1 MVVSS
6 MDMSLDLRQ
15 VDGLDVLRVLPSA
28 VLVAVDGRVIF
39 GNPAALSLFG
49 VADLAALVAREAA
62 RAHVLGE
69 DVLRIEERLAAIERG
84 ETVAQSVLYRI
95 LRPDG
100 TVRVVEWSTLPMQFD
115 GRPALLYSIDD
126 VTVLAEARDS
136 LAVAERHQ
144 RDVIETLA
152 EGVIV
157 VDFFGVCS
165 DANPSAARM
174 LGLNST
180 ADLLHA
186 HADLM
191 PLLTGQ
197 GGVLARVDHPVW
209 RALEHGEQVRNEVYS
224 VVFPRRVRRVRVSS
238 IPIAGTTGGPGGA
251 VITFDDV
258 TEQLEAIEQVARN
271 EVRFRKLA
279 TIAPVA
285 VFETDAVGRC
295 TYVND
300 CWCVFGGLTADVA
313 VGGSWIDAVHPD
325 DRSGVQLEWQRS
337 IDTGQR
343 FKSEFRF
350 GQRDRGEIF
359 VHCEAA
365 PITGDAE
372 CVTGWIGAAT
382 DLTAELAL
390 REGLRDS
397 EARFRLL
404 VEHSPDVVVRIELSP
419 LHIEY
424 LSPSITDLTGRAPEQ
439 FYADPALLVS
449 AIHVDDF
456 DAVVAAF
463 TNPTHTDHMQCR
475 LIHIDG
481 SIRNVEVRS
490 NIIVADG
497 TAKILEATLRDV
509 TIGSAERELL
519 DDLAHRDELTGLLNR
534 RALMAALDVQLASR
548 QPTSLIFL
556 DLDEFKQINDT
567 HGHRAGDELLRVC
580 ARRLTD
586 TVREGDLVARLG
598 GDEFV
603 VISSTSHADTV
614 ANRLL
619 HEITTPICLPGDV
632 NVVIGVS
639 IGVAH
644 VNETKVLQ
652 RSDEL
657 LGMADQA
664 MYEAKRRGKQQIFT
678 INEPPPA
685 PTDYTARS
693 TPTTSTSEGFAD
705 MSWRDDQAN
714 LRSDADVAAP
724 RERPSQCCRD
734 GHPAETLRV
743 AREQ

>member
-6 MDMSLDLRQ
+6 MDMSLYLRQ
-15 VDGLDVLRVLPSA
+15 VHDLDVLRVLPTA

-69 DVLRIEERLAAIERG
+69 DVLKIEERLAAIARG
-84 ETVAQSVLYRI
+84 DAVAQSVPYRI

-100 TVRVVEWSTLPMQFD
+100 TVRVVEWSTLPMRFD
-115 GRPALLYSIDD
+115 DRPALIYSIDD
-126 VTVLAEARDS
+126 VTVLAEARDA

-157 VDFFGVCS
+157 VDCFGVCS

-180 ADLLHA
+180 ADLIHA

-197 GGVLARVDHPVW
+197 GGVLARADHPVW
-209 RALEHGEQVRNEVYS
+209 RALEHGEPVRNEVYS

-238 IPIAGTTGGPGGA
+238 IPIAGTIGQPGGA

-258 TEQLEAIEQVARN
+258 TEQLEAIEQVALN

-285 VFETDAVGRC
+285 VFETDAAGRC

-313 VGGSWIDAVHPD
+313 VGGSWIDAVQSD
-325 DRSGVQLEWQRS
+325 DRSRVQLEWQRS

-350 GQRDRGEIF
+350 GQRGRAGIF

-365 PITGDAE
+365 PIRADAGS
-372 CVTGWIGAAT
+372 VTGWIGAAT

-404 VEHSPDVVVRIELSP
+404 VEHSPDVVVRIELNP
-419 LHIEY
+419 WHIEY
-424 LSPSITDLTGRAPEQ
+424 LSPSIIDLTGLAPEQ
-439 FYADPALLVS
+439 FYTDPALLVS

-456 DAVVAAF
+456 DTVVAAF
-463 TNPTHTDHMQCR
+463 TNQTHTDHVQCR
-475 LIHIDG
+475 LIHTDG
-481 SIRNVEVRS
+481 SIRNIEVRS
-490 NIIVADG
+490 NLIAADG
-497 TAKILEATLRDV
+497 TPTILEATLRDV
-509 TIGSAERELL
+509 TIRAAEHELL

-534 RALMAALDVQLASR
+534 RALMTALDVQLASR

-556 DLDEFKQINDT
+556 DLDGFKQINDT
-567 HGHRAGDELLRVC
+567 HGHHTGDELLRVC
-580 ARRLTD
+580 AQRLTD
-586 TVREGDLVARLG
+586 TVREDDLVARLG

-603 VISSTSHADTV
+603 VISSTTHADTV
-614 ANRLL
+614 AHRILN
-619 HEITTPICLPGDV
+619 EITAPICLPGDIQIR
-632 NVVIGVS
+632 IGVS

-644 VNETKVLQ
+644 VDQTKLLQ
-652 RSDEL
+652 RSDDL
-657 LGMADQA
+657 VRTADQA
-664 MYEAKRRGKQQIFT
+664 MYEAKRRGKQQIV
-678 INEPPPA
+678 I
-685 PTDYTARS
+685 
-693 TPTTSTSEGFAD
+693 
-705 MSWRDDQAN
+705 
-714 LRSDADVAAP
+714 LR
-724 RERPSQCCRD
+724 
-734 GHPAETLRV
+734 
-743 AREQ
+743 